1 MKPIILPGLPQP
13 MKLIRS
19 NRCETCKW
27 AEPEGPQSKNFTC
40 HRSPPGVGF
49 IPTNQGPMAIASF
62 AIVQPDQWCGEH
74 QPKIGGATAIDAVAE
89 PAAAVTATGS

>member
-19 NRCETCKW
+19 NRCENCRW
-27 AEPEGPQSKNFTC
+27 AEAEGAASKNFTC

-49 IPTNQGPMAIASF
+49 VPTNRGPAAIASF
-62 AIVQPDQWCGEH
+62 PIVQPDQWCGEH
-74 QPKIGGATAIDAVAE
+74 QPKVGGNAVVDAVVE
-89 PAAAVTATGS
+89 PAVAVPTGA